1 MEEFGTI
8 SDYTNNYTKSAIAPS
23 LYTTPRK
30 KKKQVLFSKDIIQNQ
45 IDIIMEKYEFQH
57 GGKKKDKKKRRK

>member
-8 SDYTNNYTKSAIAPS
+8 SGYTNNYMKSAIVPA

-30 KKKQVLFSKDIIQNQ
+30 KKKQVLFSKDVIQNQ
-45 IDIIMEKYEFQH
+45 IDIIMEKYEFHH